1 MRRFS
6 LMIKCVGGYA
16 KVDLIHDYETNL
28 AWSVLDLEGQN
39 QIMLS
44 VLIGIIWKS
53 NKKSFFIYD
62 FEKLIALY
70 RWSLRSLIPENH
82 ENNEPNRWID
92 VNRQEL
98 SCLNIKINKM
108 FVEFCRQHGHI
119 IFLGFIDSG
128 QGRVNQLGGV
138 FINGRPL
145 PNHIRHKIVEMAAMG
160 IRPCVISRQLRVSH
174 GCVSKILCR

>member
-1 MRRFS
+1 MQ
-6 LMIKCVGGYA
+6 KC
-16 KVDLIHDYETNL
+16 IHDQDKNV

-62 FEKLIALY
+62 FEKLIALH

-82 ENNEPNRWID
+82 ENNEPDRWID

-108 FVEFCRQHGHI
+108 FVNFHHQHRQI
-119 IFLGFIDSG
+119 IF
-128 QGRVNQLGGV
+128 
-138 FINGRPL
+138 
-145 PNHIRHKIVEMAAMG
+145 
-160 IRPCVISRQLRVSH
+160 
-174 GCVSKILCR
+174 

>member
-1 MRRFS
+1 MQ
-6 LMIKCVGGYA
+6 KC
-16 KVDLIHDYETNL
+16 IHDQDTNV

-62 FEKLIALY
+62 FEKLIALH

-82 ENNEPNRWID
+82 ENNEPDRWID

-108 FVEFCRQHGHI
+108 FVNFHHQHGQS
-119 IFLGFIDSG
+119 IF
-128 QGRVNQLGGV
+128 
-138 FINGRPL
+138 
-145 PNHIRHKIVEMAAMG
+145 
-160 IRPCVISRQLRVSH
+160 
-174 GCVSKILCR
+174 